1 MDTHLANG
9 GKPNWGS
16 AWGAGDIMYANID
29 GKDGVNSGAN
39 TVNDHGDL
47 KIIGNSTPRYN
58 FGLTLD
64 GSWKGLDFSLFIQGV
79 MKRDYMLDGP
89 YFWGANG
96 GMWQSCVFKEHLDYW
111 RPEGDPLGANTNAYY
126 PKPYF
131 SSNKN
136 QKTQSGYLQNAAY
149 CRLKNAQIGYTLPKA
164 WTKKAAM
171 ESVRVYVSGDNL
183 LTISGISDIF
193 DPETLGGDWGP
204 GKLYPLQRTISIGLN
219 VNF

>member
-1 MDTHLANG
+1 MAN
-9 GKPNWGS
+9 
-16 AWGAGDIMYANID
+16 
-29 GKDGVNSGAN
+29 
-39 TVNDHGDL
+39 L

-111 RPEGDPLGANTNAYY
+111 RPEGAPLGANTNAYY

-164 WTKKAAM
+164 WTRKPPWNGTCLCIR
-171 ESVRVYVSGDNL
+171 SHNL
-183 LTISGISDIF
+183 LTISGISDISTRKHWV
-193 DPETLGGDWGP
+193 ETGD
-204 GKLYPLQRTISIGLN
+204 R
-219 VNF
+219 VNYIRCRELFQSA

>member
-1 MDTHLANG
+1 MDKHLANG

-131 SSNKN
+131 SSNK
-136 QKTQSGYLQNAAY
+136 T
-149 CRLKNAQIGYTLPKA
+149 KNAKRLLAKCSLLPPEECTNRLHSSQSMDQESRHGIGTCLCIRRQLA
-164 WTKKAAM
+164 
-171 ESVRVYVSGDNL
+171 DNL
-183 LTISGISDIF
+183 RH
-193 DPETLGGDWGP
+193 
-204 GKLYPLQRTISIGLN
+204 Q
-219 VNF
+219 

>member
-1 MDTHLANG
+1 MDKHLANG

-96 GMWQSCVFKEHLDYW
+96 QGNEWQSTGFATSTIGVLKATHWEQTPMPTIRNH
-111 RPEGDPLGANTNAYY
+111 T
-126 PKPYF
+126 
-131 SSNKN
+131 S
-136 QKTQSGYLQNAAY
+136 AAI
-149 CRLKNAQIGYTLPKA
+149 K
-164 WTKKAAM
+164 TKKRKAVTCKMQPTAA
-171 ESVRVYVSGDNL
+171 
-183 LTISGISDIF
+183 
-193 DPETLGGDWGP
+193 
-204 GKLYPLQRTISIGLN
+204 
-219 VNF
+219 

>member
-1 MDTHLANG
+1 MDAHLAKVDQSSVG
-9 GKPNWGS
+9 TNWGV
-16 AWGAGDIMYANID
+16 GDIMYADLDGD
-29 GKDGVNSGAN
+29 GKISNGTNKL
-39 TVNDHGDL
+39 GDTGDYR
-47 KIIGNSTPRYN
+47 IIGNSTPRFKY
-58 FGLTLD
+58 GITLD
-64 GSWKGLDFSLFIQGV
+64 AAWKGFDFSIFMQGIG
-79 MKRDYMLDGP
+79 KRDLWLDGC

>member
-1 MDTHLANG
+1 MDKHLANG

-136 QKTQSGYLQNAAY
+136 QKRKAVTCKMQPTAA
-149 CRLKNAQIGYTLPKA
+149 
-164 WTKKAAM
+164 
-171 ESVRVYVSGDNL
+171 
-183 LTISGISDIF
+183 
-193 DPETLGGDWGP
+193 
-204 GKLYPLQRTISIGLN
+204 
-219 VNF
+219 